1 MASTKYVLRTYLK
14 PPSDPLSSAFNWIEL
29 DRRLWSHEA
38 AAAAEDEG
46 EGESHSILSSH
57 LPLQFPSPE
66 EQNRTV
72 TLVYQVIGLNDSG
85 SSSIPSVLQPLL
97 STKPRS
103 IDRSDKQTK
112 PHAEHV
118 YLNWIE
124 CISYIIIKHKLWQA
138 CDWSMS
144 NWIHRNFHLHQHSPP
159 SIHCRSS
166 PHSHGGCARDR
177 SQRDQPAG
185 RSHLH
190 IIFYL
195 HSIDFSCLLVS
206 DRVQRWMDGWV
217 NRGSDVITSN
227 WFIIWRNDRVI
238 CLTIDLLFINVN
250 LCIHYCAFRSL
261 THLWLISSSCSC
273 AAPCSSSDSVGI
285 EIDIRLGS
293 DWSPSLS
300 RPVGECCCGKCR
312 ASCHCW
318 SPRKPARF
326 DVADGGGDAAAAPVC
341 SACIRAWDPES
352 HCYPPPWKERKRVK

>member
-1 MASTKYVLRTYLK
+1 MASTKYVLRTYVK

-29 DRRLWSHEA
+29 DRRLWSHE
-38 AAAAEDEG
+38 AAEDEG

-166 PHSHGGCARDR
+166 PHSHGRVCARSIAKRPTSRQVSLTYYILPALDWLQLLAR
-177 SQRDQPAG
+177 QRQSAE
-185 RSHLH
+185 
-190 IIFYL
+190 
-195 HSIDFSCLLVS
+195 
-206 DRVQRWMDGWV
+206 MDGWMGESWIGRDHFQLIYYLTKWSSNLFNNWFTLYQCQFMYSLLRIPLTHSPLANIFFMLLRCPV
-217 NRGSDVITSN
+217 QFQRFCRNWNWHSSRLRLIPFIITSSRRVLLRQMSCKLSLLVTEEAGEV
-227 WFIIWRNDRVI
+227 WCGGWRWR
-238 CLTIDLLFINVN
+238 C
-250 LCIHYCAFRSL
+250 CC
-261 THLWLISSSCSC
+261 CSC
-273 AAPCSSSDSVGI
+273 LF
-285 EIDIRLGS
+285 RLHTRMGS
-293 DWSPSLS
+293 IITLLPSTLE
-300 RPVGECCCGKCR
+300 GAK
-312 ASCHCW
+312 
-318 SPRKPARF
+318 
-326 DVADGGGDAAAAPVC
+326 
-341 SACIRAWDPES
+341 ES
-352 HCYPPPWKERKRVK
+352 